1 LNPPESNPA
10 KLGDF
15 WILLPLW
22 LMIFSASSQ
31 IMIIAPI
38 LPQLGLQLDIPEAV
52 QGTLIS
58 AYAFMVGIFALI
70 MGPVSDRIGRRRIL
84 LYGTLAMTIAL
95 ALHAVATGYT
105 SMLIIRAIAGA
116 AGGVLSGSAVSYI
129 GDYFP
134 YERRGWANGWVMSG
148 AATGQIVGIPLGTIL
163 SEAIAFY
170 APFLLFSA
178 SMAITFVF
186 VWKFLPQPDVERNT
200 TPIGIAGALRQYS
213 AMLQRSD
220 IAAAS
225 LAYFV
230 MFLSISMYVV
240 YMPTWL
246 TETFDIGAKD
256 IATMFLIGGVANV
269 ITGPQAGR
277 ISDRIGRKRMILISC
292 IGTSIVMFSTTYIVV
307 QFPIVYALFFAI
319 MVLVAM
325 RISPFQALLSEIVAG
340 NNRGTLMSLTV
351 SLGQVGF
358 GAGGA
363 LAGLTYTMSG
373 YESNTILAAIFVL
386 AAGIIIY
393 RYIPE
398 PQLKRTSIPASK
410 TSLLSGFRKQP
421 PVQLTEQK
429 TQRSELTEIG

>member
-1 LNPPESNPA
+1 MD
-10 KLGDF
+10 DF

-22 LMIFSASSQ
+22 LMVFSASSQ

-38 LPQLGLQLDIPEAV
+38 LPQLGVQLDIPEAV
-52 QGTLIS
+52 LGTLIT
-58 AYAFMVGIFALI
+58 AYAFMVGIFALLT
-70 MGPVSDRIGRRRIL
+70 GPVSDRVGRRQIL

-105 SMLIIRAIAGA
+105 SMLVIRAVAGA

-163 SEAIAFY
+163 SESVAFY
-170 APFLLFSA
+170 APFLLFSV

-186 VWKFLPQPDVERNT
+186 VWKFLPQPDIERNT
-200 TPIGIAGALRQYS
+200 TPIGVVGALRQYS
-213 AMLQRSD
+213 SMLQRSD

-240 YMPTWL
+240 YLPTWL
-246 TETFDIGAKD
+246 TETFSIGARD

-269 ITGPQAGR
+269 ITGPKAGN
-277 ISDRIGRKRMILISC
+277 ISDKIGRKRMILISC
-292 IGTSIVMFSTTYIVV
+292 IGTSVVMFSTTFVV
-307 QFPIVYALFFAI
+307 VRFPIVYALYFVI

-325 RISPFQALLSEIVAG
+325 RISPFQALLSEIVSG
-340 NNRGTLMSLTV
+340 NNRGALMSLTV
-351 SLGQVGF
+351 SLGQIGF
-358 GAGGA
+358 GVGGA
-363 LAGLTYTMSG
+363 VAGFTYTVSG
-373 YESNTILAAIFVL
+373 YTSNTILASIFVL

-398 PQLKRTSIPASK
+398 PQLKK
-410 TSLLSGFRKQP
+410 TTISVKDNTLILELEKQT
-421 PVQLTEQK
+421 VQ
-429 TQRSELTEIG
+429 ELIQPNG

>member
-1 LNPPESNPA
+1 
-10 KLGDF
+10 
-15 WILLPLW
+15 
-22 LMIFSASSQ
+22 MIFSASSQ

-38 LPQLGLQLDIPEAV
+38 LPQLGVQLDIPEAV
-52 QGTLIS
+52 QGTLIT

-70 MGPVSDRIGRRRIL
+70 MGPVSDRIGRRQIL

-105 SMLIIRAIAGA
+105 SMLVIRAIAGA

-163 SEAIAFY
+163 SESVSFY

-186 VWKFLPQPDVERNT
+186 VWKFLPQPDIERNT
-200 TPIGIAGALRQYS
+200 TPIGVVGALRQYS
-213 AMLQRSD
+213 SMLQRSD

-240 YMPTWL
+240 YLPTWL
-246 TETFDIGAKD
+246 TQTFSIGAQD

-269 ITGPQAGR
+269 ITGPKAGN
-277 ISDRIGRKRMILISC
+277 ISDKIGRKRMILISC
-292 IGTSIVMFSTTYIVV
+292 IGTSVVMFSTTFVV
-307 QFPIVYALFFAI
+307 IRFPIAYALFFVI

-325 RISPFQALLSEIVAG
+325 RISPFQALLSEIVSG
-340 NNRGTLMSLTV
+340 NNRGALMSLTV
-351 SLGQVGF
+351 SLGQIGF
-358 GAGGA
+358 GVGGA
-363 LAGLTYTMSG
+363 VAGITYTVSG
-373 YESNTILAAIFVL
+373 YTSNTILAAIFVL

-398 PQLKRTSIPASK
+398 PQLKKTTISVKKNASILEFK
-410 TSLLSGFRKQP
+410 KQT
-421 PVQLTEQK
+421 VE
-429 TQRSELTEIG
+429 ELTQPNV